1 MDLLKP
7 LAKGDVADT
16 IRTIDYSKID
26 KWDEEVR
33 RITEGKGSDF
43 VIEIGGRGTIGKSI
57 RSTRR
62 GGLVAVSGKSA
73 SLFKMI
79 AHPWRTGYLS
89 TYKDIPKE
97 ILEEDLAQ
105 TILYSGSYV
114 RGVFVCNREDE
125 KRMISAL
132 EVGGVKPVID
142 KVCLTSPKRLKE
154 PKSW

>member
-7 LAKGDVADT
+7 LAKGNVADT

-26 KWDEEVR
+26 KWDEEVH

-79 AHPWRTGYLS
+79 AHP
-89 TYKDIPKE
+89 
-97 ILEEDLAQ
+97 
-105 TILYSGSYV
+105 
-114 RGVFVCNREDE
+114 
-125 KRMISAL
+125 
-132 EVGGVKPVID
+132 
-142 KVCLTSPKRLKE
+142 
-154 PKSW
+154 

>member
-1 MDLLKP
+1 M
-7 LAKGDVADT
+7 
-16 IRTIDYSKID
+16 
-26 KWDEEVR
+26 R
-33 RITEGKGSDF
+33 RITEGKGADF

-62 GGLVAVSGKSA
+62 GGLVAVSGKSG
-73 SLFKMI
+73 SLFKII
-79 AHPWRTGYLS
+79 AHLVRIGYLS

-132 EVGGVKPVID
+132 EVGNVKPVID
-142 KVCLTSPKRLKE
+142 KVCSAPSKGLKE
-154 PKSW
+154 TGGLMRSLLGFRLRKSKGGISVHG

>member
-1 MDLLKP
+1 MR
-7 LAKGDVADT
+7 
-16 IRTIDYSKID
+16 RT
-26 KWDEEVR
+26 
-33 RITEGKGSDF
+33 TEGKGADF

-62 GGLVAVSGKSA
+62 GGLVAVSGKSG
-73 SLFKMI
+73 SLFKII
-79 AHPWRTGYLS
+79 AHLVRIGYLS

-132 EVGGVKPVID
+132 EVGNVKPVID
-142 KVCLTSPKRLKE
+142 KVCSAPSKGLKGTGGLMGSLLGFRLR
-154 PKSW
+154 KSKGGISVHG

>member
-1 MDLLKP
+1 M
-7 LAKGDVADT
+7 
-16 IRTIDYSKID
+16 
-26 KWDEEVR
+26 R
-33 RITEGKGSDF
+33 RITEGKGADF

-62 GGLVAVSGKSA
+62 GGLVAVSGKSG
-73 SLFKMI
+73 SLFKII
-79 AHPWRTGYLS
+79 AHLVRIGYLS

-132 EVGGVKPVID
+132 EVGNVKPVID
-142 KVCLTSPKRLKE
+142 KVCSAPSKGLKGTGGLMRSLLGFRLR
-154 PKSW
+154 KSKGGISVHG

>member
-1 MDLLKP
+1 M
-7 LAKGDVADT
+7 
-16 IRTIDYSKID
+16 
-26 KWDEEVR
+26 R
-33 RITEGKGSDF
+33 RITEGKGADF

-62 GGLVAVSGKSA
+62 GGLVAVSGKSG
-73 SLFKMI
+73 SLFKII
-79 AHPWRTGYLS
+79 AHLVRIGYLS
-89 TYKDIPKE
+89 TYKDMPKE

-132 EVGGVKPVID
+132 EVGNVKPVID
-142 KVCLTSPKRLKE
+142 KVCSAPSKGLKGTGGLMRSLLGFRLR
-154 PKSW
+154 KSKGGISVHG

>member
-1 MDLLKP
+1 M
-7 LAKGDVADT
+7 
-16 IRTIDYSKID
+16 
-26 KWDEEVR
+26 R
-33 RITEGKGSDF
+33 RITEGKGADF

-62 GGLVAVSGKSA
+62 GGLVAVSGKSG
-73 SLFKMI
+73 SLFKII
-79 AHPWRTGYLS
+79 AHLVRIGYLS

-97 ILEEDLAQ
+97 ILEEDLAQTTLAQ

-132 EVGGVKPVID
+132 EVGNVKPVID
-142 KVCLTSPKRLKE
+142 KVCSAPSKGLKGTGGLMRSLLGFRLR
-154 PKSW
+154 KSKGGISVHG

>member
-1 MDLLKP
+1 M
-7 LAKGDVADT
+7 
-16 IRTIDYSKID
+16 
-26 KWDEEVR
+26 R
-33 RITEGKGSDF
+33 RITEGKGADF
-43 VIEIGGRGTIGKSI
+43 VIEIGGRRTIGKSI

-62 GGLVAVSGKSA
+62 GGLVAVSGKSG
-73 SLFKMI
+73 SLFKII
-79 AHPWRTGYLS
+79 AHLVRIGYLS

-132 EVGGVKPVID
+132 EVGNVKPVID
-142 KVCLTSPKRLKE
+142 KVCSAPSKGLKGTGGLMGSLLGFRLR
-154 PKSW
+154 KSKGGISVHG